1 MNEKED
7 AKLER
12 FVKIGL
18 WLAILLYWISGVVLL
33 CIGVSIQ
40 VKLRDTFVVVND
52 AASGVPVII
61 TVIGTL
67 VVIVSAFGAVALLK
81 QSPKMIKLFTGM
93 LLALL
98 ILEIIVGATAYT
110 YRGKLY
116 QTLLR
121 HVWNT
126 LDKYSEEVQITKG
139 LDSLQTQFQCCG
151 AENYTDW
158 LNTTFG
164 SLSSSV
170 PRSCCKVPG
179 ENCVTD
185 LSKHTVGINQQGCVR
200 KLKNWV
206 DEHIAVFGGVGIFV
220 GLAQLSWIPF
230 CYLLLRILKENYE
243 RIE

>member
-1 MNEKED
+1 MKKKMLSWKD
-7 AKLER
+7 LLKL
-12 FVKIGL
+12 
-18 WLAILLYWISGVVLL
+18 ISGVVLL

-110 YRGKLY
+110 YRGK
-116 QTLLR
+116 
-121 HVWNT
+121 
-126 LDKYSEEVQITKG
+126 
-139 LDSLQTQFQCCG
+139 FQCCG